1 MRNAR
6 DFLIYSAHLTQKA
19 VMYSLGTYQL
29 ILQLSTHI
37 ISTVNKKKHVDFYY

>member
-19 VMYSLGTYQL
+19 VTYSLGTYQL

-37 ISTVNKKKHVDFYY
+37 STVNKKKHVDFYY